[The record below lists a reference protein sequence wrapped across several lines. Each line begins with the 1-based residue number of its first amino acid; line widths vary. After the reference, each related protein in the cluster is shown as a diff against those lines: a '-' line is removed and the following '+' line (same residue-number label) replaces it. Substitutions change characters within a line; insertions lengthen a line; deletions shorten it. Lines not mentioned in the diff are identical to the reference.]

1 MIRNL
6 NRQATRLFRY
16 FVLIYLGKDPSR
28 VLDLHCSALN
38 LQNFKN
44 SNNPLM
50 SDILR
55 FILWCVHPRST
66 NITDSL
72 SSLNYFPLENYRHN
86 VASAITLQ
94 VILHSSP
101 YNVIRRS
108 PNSSVLTSGSQ
119 SLRMIVPNLS
129 LLIQLSP

>member
-1 MIRNL
+1 MKKRNL
-6 NRQATRLFRY
+6 PKHLRPTTHDYLFNSQATRLLRY
-16 FVLIYLGKDPSR
+16 LVLTYLGEDPSR
-28 VLDLHCSALN
+28 DLDLHCSALN

-55 FILWCVHPRST
+55 FILWCAHPRST
-66 NITDSL
+66 NVTDSL
-72 SSLNYFPLENYRHN
+72 SSLNYFPLEDYLHN

-101 YNVIRRS
+101 YDVI
-108 PNSSVLTSGSQ
+108 
-119 SLRMIVPNLS
+119 
-129 LLIQLSP
+129 